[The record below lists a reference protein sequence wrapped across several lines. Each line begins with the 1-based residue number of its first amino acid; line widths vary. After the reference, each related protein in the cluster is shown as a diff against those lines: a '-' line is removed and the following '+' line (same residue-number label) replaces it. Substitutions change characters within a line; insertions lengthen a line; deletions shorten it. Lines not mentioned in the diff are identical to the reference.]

1 MNGAERSSKA
11 AARAGKGSVPFS
23 AMELPVPAGTEI
35 AGARKQSNALERRSG
50 LGIRLV
56 VERYVSIDLDT
67 ASCPGKTTQPEDRS
81 VGAPTSSA
89 K

>member
-1 MNGAERSSKA
+1 LGAFAHGFRPDWQRDET
-11 AARAGKGSVPFS
+11 PFS
-23 AMELPVPAGTEI
+23 AIELPVPAETEI
-35 AGARKQSNALERRSG
+35 AAAQKQATAQERRSG

-67 ASCPGKTTQPEDRS
+67 TSCPGKTVQPEDRS
-81 VGAPTSSA
+81 VGATTSSA